1 MTQLQEKA
9 IARAS
14 DHENLVGE
22 LVEALSDMNHAL
34 WASPS
39 CQAPLIA
46 RCKCVMCA
54 SKRARALIQRAK
66 AEAQQ

>member
-1 MTQLQEKA
+1 MNQAQDKA

-22 LVEALSDMNHAL
+22 LVGALTDLVEAVRPYVYPTPDKPKSL
-34 WASPS
+34 WAKVE
-39 CQAPLIA
+39 Q
-46 RCKCVMCA
+46 
-54 SKRARALIQRAK
+54 ARALIAK